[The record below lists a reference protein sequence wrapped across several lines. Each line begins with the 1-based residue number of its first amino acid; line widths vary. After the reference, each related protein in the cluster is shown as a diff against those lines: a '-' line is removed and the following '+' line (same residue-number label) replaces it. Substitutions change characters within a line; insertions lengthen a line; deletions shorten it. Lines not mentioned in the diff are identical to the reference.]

1 MTRILFL
8 DRDGV
13 LLEEPPDEQ
22 VDSFAKFRLVPGV
35 VPALLRLRD
44 AGFEFVMVT
53 NQDGLGTPSFPREAF
68 EGPQQLLLQVLASQ
82 GIAFRDVFVDTHR
95 PEDNHPDRKP
105 GIGMVLPYLRDR
117 GIDLDASAMV
127 GDRETDLQFAANLG
141 VRGLRLGPGFLD
153 WPAIAH
159 LLADAPRTA
168 RVERTTRETRIVVE
182 VDLDPAGAER
192 ARPPRVA
199 TGLGFLDHMLAQLA
213 AHGGFDLALSCDG
226 DLHVDEHHTVEDC
239 ALALG
244 QALARAVGDK
254 RGLARYGFV
263 LPMDE
268 ARAGATL
275 DWSGRPGFHFS
286 GAFPRERVGD
296 VPTELLPHFFR
307 SLCEAAGLTLHLE
320 VTGENA
326 HHMAEACFKVV
337 ARALRQA
344 LARTGRE
351 LPSTKGAL

>member
-13 LLEEPPDEQ
+13 LLEEPADEQ
-22 VDSFAKFRLVPGV
+22 VDSFEKFRLVPGV
-35 VPALLRLRD
+35 IPALLRVRD

-68 EGPQQLLLQVLASQ
+68 AGPQALLLQVLASQ
-82 GIAFRDVFVDTHR
+82 GIVFRDVFVDTHR

-117 GIDLDASAMV
+117 RIDLAGSAMV
-127 GDRETDLQFAANLG
+127 GDRDTDMQFAANLG
-141 VRGLRLGPGFLD
+141 VRGLRLGPGHLD
-153 WPAIAH
+153 WPTIAH
-159 LLADAPRTA
+159 LLVDAPRTA
-168 RVERTTRETRIVVE
+168 RIERATGETTITVEL
-182 VDLDPAGAER
+182 DLDRVA
-192 ARPPRVA
+192 PPRIA

-213 AHGGFDLALSCDG
+213 THGGFDLALACRG

-244 QALARAVGDK
+244 EALAAAIGDK
-254 RGLARYGFV
+254 RGIARYGFV

-268 ARAGATL
+268 AQAAATL
-275 DWSGRPGFHFS
+275 DWSGRGGFHFD
-286 GAFPRERVGD
+286 GAFPRDRVGD
-296 VPTELLPHFFR
+296 LPTELVPHFFR
-307 SLCEAAGLTLHLE
+307 SLCDRAGLTLHLR
-320 VTGENA
+320 VTGQDT
-326 HHMAEACFKVV
+326 HHMVEACFKAV

-344 LARTGRE
+344 LAREGRA
-351 LPSTKGAL
+351 LPSTKGSL